1 MDEKI
6 ISQTLPAAKDED
18 WRFTPI
24 ARLLN
29 APVSQG
35 GNAGK
40 QDRDAMAMQ
49 NYGRVIEAA
58 KLPNYSH
65 IVVVNG
71 EVTEPKTAQ
80 SAINS
85 LDLSKFT
92 PMMGKATLSK
102 RILSEISHFTKI
114 SLGSGE
120 TAPKPM
126 QIIQI
131 TSTSSG
137 QYTPS
142 LLVIE
147 LGDSAQAEIIE
158 TWIDASVEIGELPSW
173 RNHLT
178 LTILGQ
184 QAILKQFRH
193 DYSWVGQKLTPLRDC
208 QNFITISTYAHI
220 CDRAS
225 WHLHDLILAGD
236 NSATGQATTKSSV
249 FSRAD
254 IKVKL
259 AGEAAEFTLDAAHI
273 LQDQHHYSLA
283 TQIFHDAPHTKS
295 RQTVKNI
302 VQDQAHMVMQGLIQV
317 APKGQKTNAHL
328 LAQGMILPPNSVGTA
343 VNQKSNSESPTGQIL
358 FKPELKIYADDVKCS
373 HGATLGALD
382 EQALFYLATR
392 GIPPDDARAMLLT
405 AFIAEC
411 FAGLDEFAVAG
422 LGEKAIDWATDF
434 LAHNDKTRARNPA
447 HPSSEA

>member
-6 ISQTLPAAKDED
+6 ISQTLPAAKDEA

-29 APVSQG
+29 AQVSQG
-35 GNAGK
+35 IIAGR
-40 QDRDAMAMQ
+40 QDRDGRTTQ
-49 NYGRVIEAA
+49 NYAPIIAAA
-58 KLPNYSH
+58 KMPNCAH

-80 SAINS
+80 SAIHT
-85 LDLSKFT
+85 LDGTKFT
-92 PMMGKATLSK
+92 PMMGETNLAR

-120 TAPKPM
+120 TAPKPI
-126 QIIQI
+126 QIIHI
-131 TSTSSG
+131 MSTGSG
-137 QYTPS
+137 HYTPS
-142 LLVIE
+142 LLLIE

-178 LTILGQ
+178 LLSLGQ

-193 DYSWVGQKLTPLRDC
+193 DYRWRGQKLRPMRESHDFMT
-208 QNFITISTYAHI
+208 TSTYAHVSEQ
-220 CDRAS
+220 AT
-225 WHLHDLILAGD
+225 WHLHDIILAGD
-236 NSATGQATTKSSV
+236 TGHVTAKSSA
-249 FSRAD
+249 FSRSD
-254 IKVKL
+254 VKVKL

-273 LQDQHHYSLA
+273 LQDHHPYSLA
-283 TQIFHDAPHTKS
+283 TQIFHDAPQTKS

-328 LAQGMILPPNSVGTA
+328 LAQGMILPPNSVGVATGGKTGA
-343 VNQKSNSESPTGQIL
+343 DTTTGQIL

-392 GIPPDDARAMLLT
+392 GLPPDQARAMLLS

-411 FAGLDEFAVAG
+411 FDGLDEFALAG
-422 LGEKAIDWATDF
+422 LGETVKNWATDF
-434 LAHNDKTRARNPA
+434 LAHNDKTRLRNPA
-447 HPSSEA
+447 QPSSEA

>member
-35 GNAGK
+35 IIGAR
-40 QDRDAMAMQ
+40 QDRDGIAAQ
-49 NYGRVIEAA
+49 NFDRVITAA
-58 KLPNYSH
+58 KMPNYAH

-80 SAINS
+80 STINT
-85 LDLSKFT
+85 LNGTKFT
-92 PMMGKATLSK
+92 PMMGEANLSQ
-102 RILSEISHFTKI
+102 RILSEISHFSKI
-114 SLGSGE
+114 SVGSGE
-120 TAPKPM
+120 TAPKPI
-126 QIIQI
+126 QIIHI

-178 LTILGQ
+178 LTTLGK
-184 QAILKQFRH
+184 QAKLKQFRQ
-193 DYSWVGQKLTPLRDC
+193 DARWSGQKLIPIRHRK
-208 QNFITISTYAHI
+208 NFITTSTYAHLSEH
-220 CDRAS
+220 AA
-225 WHLHDLILAGD
+225 WHLHDVILAGD
-236 NSATGQATTKSSV
+236 TGHHTAKSSA
-249 FSRAD
+249 FSRTD

-273 LQDQHHYSLA
+273 LQDHHHHSLA
-283 TQIFHDAPHTKS
+283 TQIFHDAPQTKS

-328 LAQGMILPPNSVGTA
+328 LAQGMILPPISAGIATDGKTGA
-343 VNQKSNSESPTGQIL
+343 DTTTGQIL

-392 GIPPDDARAMLLT
+392 GIPPDQARAMLLT

-411 FAGLDEFAVAG
+411 FDGLDEFAVAG
-422 LGEKAIDWATDF
+422 LGETVKSWGAEF
-434 LAHNDKTRARNPA
+434 LTSGDHNKLTN
-447 HPSSEA
+447 EA